1 MSVKT
6 WLDGCGNKFQVFP
19 RLSPRKLDKERS
31 NSLTS
36 KADAV
41 IFVTETTQFKKE
53 ELGLPRVV
61 VQGLYHVFSIFIALE
76 QTVN

>member
-1 MSVKT
+1 MGTSSRF
-6 WLDGCGNKFQVFP
+6 FQDLALVSWI
-19 RLSPRKLDKERS
+19 RRDQ

-36 KADAV
+36 EADAV

-61 VQGLYHVFSIFIALE
+61 VQGLYHIFSIFIALE